1 MMSDHK
7 YDRLE
12 RILMLMIKAGQRG
25 RTRMRELDE
34 KIAIL
39 IDAQIRSEEEAREMR
54 RNLDERSQETDR
66 MFQETERRF
75 QETDRKF
82 QETDRKFKE
91 TDREFKEVARRFRE
105 TDDLFR
111 RSDAKFA
118 KLAESQERTDRK
130 LETLIDQVENG

>member
-1 MMSDHK
+1 MSDHK

-12 RILMLMIKAGQRG
+12 RILLLMIKAGQRG

-39 IDAQIRSEEEAREMR
+39 IDSQIRSEEEAREMR
-54 RNLDERSQETDR
+54 RNLDEGSQETERTRRETER
-66 MFQETERRF
+66 MRRETERMHQETERRF

-82 QETDRKFKE
+82 QEI
-91 TDREFKEVARRFRE
+91 ARRFRE
-105 TDDLFR
+105 TDELFR

-118 KLAESQERTDRK
+118 KLAESQERSDRK
-130 LETLIDQVENG
+130 LERLIDQVENG